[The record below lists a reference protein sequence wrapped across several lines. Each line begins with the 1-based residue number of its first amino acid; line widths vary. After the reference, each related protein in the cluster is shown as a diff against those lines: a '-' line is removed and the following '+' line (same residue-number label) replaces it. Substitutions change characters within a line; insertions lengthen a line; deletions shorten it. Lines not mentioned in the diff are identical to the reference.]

1 MSTSQRQHWGETA
14 PDVKTLLIHT
24 AVKTG
29 LHAELQR
36 ADGCFLSLLYYT
48 DYVTFE
54 NLICFCL
61 SGPLK
66 PEVTVAY
73 IAVSLIFFNSG
84 LSLKTEVSCSHP
96 ASVLSYGT
104 CSVAFRCSLEKSP
117 SLCAG
122 ADQCAASRAAPPLC
136 SVLHPHLLP
145 TRRLAAAQ
153 GALTD
158 RHRPMA
164 AQRVGLCVSVCL
176 CVWEC
181 CSLFSQYLEGWHKDT
196 FTDYYRPSSMCLCIM
211 WDFPLPREPPGTGYF
226 IFFHSFV
233 LRSVQVKSSD

>member
-158 RHRPMA
+158 RHRPVA
-164 AQRVGLCVSVCL
+164 AQRVGPCVCL
-176 CVWEC
+176 FVCERENVVLYSHSTWRAGIKTHSQITTDPAPCVC
-181 CSLFSQYLEGWHKDT
+181 
-196 FTDYYRPSSMCLCIM
+196 
-211 WDFPLPREPPGTGYF
+211 
-226 IFFHSFV
+226 V
-233 LRSVQVKSSD
+233 

>member
-14 PDVKTLLIHT
+14 SDVKTLLIHT

-136 SVLHPHLLP
+136 SVLHPHLLS

-164 AQRVGLCVSVCL
+164 AQRVGLCVSVCV

-196 FTDYYRPSSMCLCIM
+196 HSQITTDPAPCVC
-211 WDFPLPREPPGTGYF
+211 
-226 IFFHSFV
+226 V
-233 LRSVQVKSSD
+233 

>member
-1 MSTSQRQHWGETA
+1 M
-14 PDVKTLLIHT
+14 KTLLIHT

-36 ADGCFLSLLYYT
+36 ADSCFLSLLYYT

-84 LSLKTEVSCSHP
+84 LSLKTEVSRSHP

-164 AQRVGLCVSVCL
+164 AQRVGPCVCL
-176 CVWEC
+176 C
-181 CSLFSQYLEGWHKDT
+181 
-196 FTDYYRPSSMCLCIM
+196 MCLSVCERENVVLYSHSTWRAGIKTHIHRLLQTRLHV
-211 WDFPLPREPPGTGYF
+211 FVYNVRLPSFQLPRETPGTGYF